1 MKHINNKLIIGGA
14 GVLLWASAFI
24 AFAET
29 QPVPAGTRQELR
41 ENAQTIRE
49 ETRAKTE
56 AVKVETRTAVQ
67 NTRKEVEAKRE
78 ELKKQLEAKRIEA
91 KERVEAAREEAK
103 TRVKAAR
110 EELKKRVE
118 QIKDERKKATA
129 TRLDEQMNRLNER
142 WTTHFTNVLDRLDDI
157 LGKIQVRLDKAASLG
172 KDVSAVKTAID
183 AAKAAIAS
191 ARTAVEAQ
199 AKKDYTITFT
209 SEEQLRTAFKAAKDQ
224 LHKDLTALRDGAV
237 KSSRDAVQNA
247 ARTLG
252 GVPKVDEEPEESA
265 APAPNST
272 TPTPSGTP
280 TP

>member
-1 MKHINNKLIIGGA
+1 MKQHYKQFAAGGIGI
-14 GVLLWASAFI
+14 LLWASAFI
-24 AFAET
+24 AFAQT
-29 QPVPAGTRQELR
+29 PAPAGTRPELR
-41 ENAQTIRE
+41 EKAQTIRE
-49 ETRAKTE
+49 EAKTKAQGVRQE
-56 AVKVETRTAVQ
+56 VKATAQ
-67 NTRKEVEAKRE
+67 NARKEVEAKRE
-78 ELKKQLEAKRIEA
+78 ELKKQLEAKREEA
-91 KERVEAAREEAK
+91 KKRVETAREEAK

-142 WTTHFTNVLDRLDDI
+142 WTTHFTNVLNRLDDI
-157 LGKIQVRLDKAASLG
+157 LGKIQVRADKAASLG

-209 SEEQLRTAFKAAKDQ
+209 SEGELRTAFKAAKDQ

-237 KSSRDAVQNA
+237 KAARDAVQNA
-247 ARTLG
+247 ARSLG
-252 GVPKVDEEPEESA
+252 GVLKVDEEPEESTT
-265 APAPNST
+265 PAPSAQ
-272 TPTPSGTP
+272 
-280 TP
+280 